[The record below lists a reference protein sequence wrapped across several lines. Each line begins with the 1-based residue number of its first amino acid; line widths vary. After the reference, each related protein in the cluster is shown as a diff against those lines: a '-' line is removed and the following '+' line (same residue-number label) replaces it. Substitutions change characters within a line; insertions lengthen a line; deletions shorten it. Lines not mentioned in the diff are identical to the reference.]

1 MKVVVTGTP
10 GTGKTKVAKALAK
23 KYKLKYI
30 DLSKVIKEK
39 KLYESYDRKL
49 KTYIVDIKKIKKLL
63 TDIAKEDNIII
74 DSHLSHY
81 INKRNIDLCLVTKCD
96 LPVLKKRLQKRKYPK
111 AKIRENLDAEIF
123 DVCLIEA
130 REQKHKI
137 KIIDTTETF
146 SKKRFQLS
154 HI

>member
-74 DSHLSHY
+74 DSHLAHY
-81 INKRNIDLCLVTKCD
+81 SNKKYVGLCIVTKCD
-96 LPVLKKRLQKRKYPK
+96 ISVLKKRLEKRKYPK